1 VVGAADRRAVLELL
15 VDVTLP
21 KVGGFQD
28 VHIAVE
34 NFETILRHDS
44 LLEVQ
49 AVQNVQIVQAVR
61 NPQTGVI
68 ETSEIRFERIERLA
82 FDKLRP

>member
-1 VVGAADRRAVLELL
+1 VIGGADGRAVFKLL

-34 NFETILRHDS
+34 DFETMFRHKNS
-44 LLEVQ
+44 GVVQ
-49 AVQNVQIVQAVR
+49 AVQNVQIVQAAG
-61 NPQTGVI
+61 NQ
-68 ETSEIRFERIERLA
+68 
-82 FDKLRP
+82 D